1 MISQEF
7 LREYPIGVDTCN
19 KRSSLWRED
28 YRENMIELEQ
38 ILDK

>member
-7 LREYPIGVDTCN
+7 LREYPIGGDTCN

-38 ILDK
+38 RLDK